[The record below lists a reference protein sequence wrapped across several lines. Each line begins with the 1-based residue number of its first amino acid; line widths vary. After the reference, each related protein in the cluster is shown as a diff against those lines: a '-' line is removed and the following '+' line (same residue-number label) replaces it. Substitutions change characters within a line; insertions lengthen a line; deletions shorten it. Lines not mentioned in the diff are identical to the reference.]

1 MTRTLI
7 LKCIREGRWLFLAT
21 AAIMF
26 AFCWLRV
33 WMVSRID
40 AERFK
45 GIIDMLPSD
54 WQKFS
59 PVDIPFL
66 ITYTGRISAAY
77 SEPIVVFG
85 ICAWAIARGSDVVSG
100 ELGRGTLEML
110 LAQPIS
116 RMRVLWTHAA
126 VTTVGT
132 VCLAFTAWGGT
143 FVGVHVHEI
152 REEYRPSFVV
162 PIPGLLYGTEW
173 PNPFAAKAVRHLPMT
188 ERVETWEFLPATLN
202 LCCFG
207 FFIAGLTTLF
217 STSDRYRSRTIGAA
231 CLLLVLSVITKLT
244 GMAGVGWDW
253 ARYVSVFSVYEPEHL
268 VMIAHKFPEQAWSF
282 ARKNA
287 SGESAGLGPL
297 GYDLILLALGHLA
310 YAIAAVIFH
319 RRDLP
324 APT

>member
-7 LKCIREGRWLFLAT
+7 LKCLREGRWLFLAT

-33 WMVSRID
+33 WMVSKID

-59 PVDIPFL
+59 PVDIQFL

-85 ICAWAIARGSDVVSG
+85 VSAWAIARGSDVISG
-100 ELGRGTLEML
+100 ELGRGTMEML
-110 LAQPIS
+110 LAQPVS
-116 RMRVLWTHAA
+116 RERVLSTHAL
-126 VTTVGT
+126 VTLIGT
-132 VCLAFTAWGGT
+132 ICLAFTAWLGT
-143 FVGVHVHEI
+143 WTGVHTNQI
-152 REEYRPSFVV
+152 REEYRPTITV
-162 PIPGLLYGTEW
+162 PIPGALFGTEW
-173 PNPFAAKAVRHLPMT
+173 PNPLAAKRVRHVPMT
-188 ERVETWEFLPATLN
+188 ERVSPAEFLPASIN
-202 LCCFG
+202 LACFG
-207 FFIAGLTTLF
+207 FFMSGLSTMF
-217 STSDRYRSRTIGAA
+217 SARDRFRSRTIGMV
-231 CLLLVLSVITKLT
+231 CLLLVLSVILKLV

-253 ARYVSVFSVYEPEHL
+253 VRYLSVFSIYEPEHL
-268 VMIAHKFPEQAWSF
+268 IMIAHKFPDQTWSF
-282 ARKNA
+282 LRH
-287 SGESAGLGPL
+287 STAGGRIELGPL
-297 GYDLILLALGHLA
+297 GYDAILFVLGHLA

-324 APT
+324 APN